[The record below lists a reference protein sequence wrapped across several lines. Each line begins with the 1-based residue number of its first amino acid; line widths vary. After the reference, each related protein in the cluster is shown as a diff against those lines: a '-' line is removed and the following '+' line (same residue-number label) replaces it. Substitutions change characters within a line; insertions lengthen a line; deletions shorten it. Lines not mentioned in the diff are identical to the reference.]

1 MAEDILEKIAAHARV
16 RVDNYKQAVSLAQMK
31 ELAQEVLNR
40 EGDGEGKVAPTARGA
55 FPFLSALRAPEMSFI
70 CEVKKASPSKG
81 IIAEDFPYL
90 DIAKQYDAAGAAA
103 ISCLTEPKW
112 FLGADD
118 YLKQIAAEVSCPVLR
133 KDFIVDEYMIHQA
146 KVLGAS
152 AVLLIVS
159 LLDDTTIAKYLEL
172 AHSLGLSTLVE
183 THDESEVARALASGA
198 QIIGVNNRSLR
209 DFSVDLSTAARM
221 RELIPTDCVFVA
233 ESGVKNSDDVAYF
246 ASAGADA
253 ALIGEAL
260 MRSGNIA
267 ATLAGFK
274 AAAKEARIAGVK

>member
-1 MAEDILEKIAAHARV
+1 MAEDILEKIAAHACARV
-16 RVDNYKQAVSLAQMK
+16 ESYK
-31 ELAQEVLNR
+31 ELVPLSDMAARAIKATE
-40 EGDGEGKVAPTARGA
+40 GEGTCEQGFA
-55 FPFLSALRAPEMSFI
+55 FLNALRSPGMSFI

-90 DIAKQYDAAGAAA
+90 DIACQYDMAGAAA

-118 YLKQIAAEVSCPVLR
+118 YLKQIAGKVSCPVLR
-133 KDFIVDEYMIHQA
+133 KDFVVDEYMIYQA

-152 AVLLIVS
+152 AILLIVS
-159 LLDDTTIAKYLEL
+159 LLDDATIARYLKL
-172 AHSLGLSTLVE
+172 AHSLGLAALVE
-183 THDESEVARALASGA
+183 THDEAEVERALASGA
-198 QIIGVNNRSLR
+198 QIIGVNNRNLR

-221 RELIPTDCVFVA
+221 RELIPADCVFVA
-233 ESGVKNSDDVAYF
+233 ESGVKNADDVAYF

-267 ATLAGFK
+267 ATLADFK
-274 AAAKEARIAGVK
+274 AAAAGAINLNRGK